1 VKIDAI
7 RLAHAVGTY
16 DKVDRSKQYENP
28 DNHELLRAVN
38 EAWSKIRVCEKAIT
52 SKDLAILNLEQRV
65 SRYKF
70 LNIALTSILTGLA
83 WEGVKALVAYLR

>member
-1 VKIDAI
+1 
-7 RLAHAVGTY
+7 
-16 DKVDRSKQYENP
+16 VDRSKQYENP

>member
-1 VKIDAI
+1 
-7 RLAHAVGTY
+7 
-16 DKVDRSKQYENP
+16 
-28 DNHELLRAVN
+28 VN